1 MFGSKAKKKNKEY
14 ARLVAACKEGNVADV
29 ETFLAKGRAEVNRF
43 ALLLCPLSHTSTLFA
58 SLTHTHS
65 LCLYHISPH
74 SRTD

>member
-43 ALLLCPLSHTSTLFA
+43 ALLLSHTRAHCFCV

-65 LCLYHISPH
+65 VSTTFPPY
-74 SRTD
+74 SRTT